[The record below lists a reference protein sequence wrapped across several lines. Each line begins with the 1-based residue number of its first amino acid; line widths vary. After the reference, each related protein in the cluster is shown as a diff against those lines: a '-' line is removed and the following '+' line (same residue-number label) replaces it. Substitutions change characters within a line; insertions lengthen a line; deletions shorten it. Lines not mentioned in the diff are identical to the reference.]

1 MKKQQHKFYISIILN
16 ERNISKDF
24 TLCDSANVSNMQEAR
39 LEIALVG
46 REKLIK
52 GITTGFWDFLSHLC

>member
-1 MKKQQHKFYISIILN
+1 MNKQQHKLYISIILN

-24 TLCDSANVSNMQEAR
+24 TLCDSANIGNMQEVR
-39 LEIALVG
+39 IEISLVG
-46 REKLIK
+46 REKLII